1 MREFT
6 SEDLQK
12 KSGLVQEAALVEPI
26 AITFR
31 GRRRHVMMST
41 QEFERLQRLA
51 DPKVYRLA
59 EIPDDLLQALSEAEM
74 DPKHG
79 RLDAGLDTDTSETH
93 GGK

>member
-1 MREFT
+1 VREFT

-41 QEFERLQRLA
+41 QEFERLQRLG

-59 EIPDDLLQALSEAEM
+59 EIPDELLRALSEAEM

-79 RLDAGLDTDTSETH
+79 HLDVGLDTDISETPE
-93 GGK
+93 GK